1 MENTVRKKILYE
13 ILWLV
18 ALIAVSALAE
28 YAVIIF
34 FDLHPVVSVKIQGL
48 LGLIV
53 FGYLIRMISRM
64 IKKGVIK
71 FDDDQDDYSNKS
83 D

>member
-1 MENTVRKKILYE
+1 MKNALKRKIFYE
-13 ILWLV
+13 LLWLV
-18 ALIAVSALAE
+18 VLIVISALAE
-28 YAVIIF
+28 YAVITF

-71 FDDDQDDYSNKS
+71 FDDEDDYPTKS